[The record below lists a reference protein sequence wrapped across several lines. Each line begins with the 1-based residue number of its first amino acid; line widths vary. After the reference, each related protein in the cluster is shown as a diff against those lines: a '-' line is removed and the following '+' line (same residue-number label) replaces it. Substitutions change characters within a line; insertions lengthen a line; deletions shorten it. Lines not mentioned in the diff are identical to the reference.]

1 MRKTTKHFFSK
12 KEKLHREAEITSE
25 VELYRIHFT
34 DSYYEKKRKTYFV
47 CAYVN
52 KDELSQVYTSKINS
66 LIDSEKVLLSASN
79 KENEPFYTVLNYQK
93 AKLYGELAR
102 GFIDNLLAI
111 LPENAGQ
118 YEAFLL
124 EQDKIDE
131 LIIAQKRNISFSV
144 SCKEE
149 RAKALISGIASILE
163 ESNFVYSKKAL
174 YNIDV
179 DVSFTEEHYE
189 AGDFNLTA
197 MREVKHNFHH

>member
-34 DSYYEKKRKTYFV
+34 DSYYDKKRKTYFV

-124 EQDKIDE
+124 EQDKIDD
-131 LIIAQKRNISFSV
+131 LIIAQKRNISFFR
-144 SCKEE
+144 KLQ
-149 RAKALISGIASILE
+149 RRK
-163 ESNFVYSKKAL
+163 SKGP
-174 YNIDV
+174 YFWN
-179 DVSFTEEHYE
+179 
-189 AGDFNLTA
+189 
-197 MREVKHNFHH
+197 RFHTRGKQFCLFKKSPL